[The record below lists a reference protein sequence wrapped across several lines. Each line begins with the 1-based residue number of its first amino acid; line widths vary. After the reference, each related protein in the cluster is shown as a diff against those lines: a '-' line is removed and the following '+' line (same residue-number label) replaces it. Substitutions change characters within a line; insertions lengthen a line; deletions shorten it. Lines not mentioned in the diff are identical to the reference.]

1 MPCGRDPRGPPPR
14 TCGFT
19 CTTCGAGSAP
29 SVSSG
34 TLAATLSWSRRASWT
49 PRPSVNAWSREA
61 ACSRQGTPTARPGH
75 CASLGMWRGPAF
87 GDLRNVDLLRAQA
100 EHLEELRLD
109 AVAQRIDADLILGEH
124 HQVVN
129 ELARLAAEH
138 PLRERFQ
145 AQLLLAL
152 YRSGRIAEALQA
164 FDRYRRRLSAD
175 LGVEPGAELHALH
188 LAILRD
194 DPNLIPASL
203 PAVIAGPSAAGPR
216 PNHNKTERPVPRQL
230 PGDVAGFT
238 GRDAELAQLDA
249 LLPDE
254 SEDGTRA
261 VVISAIAG
269 TAGVG
274 KTALA
279 VRWAHRVPEG
289 PWRSRVGHAPRAGRT
304 RGAVQDPAGSTAHSG
319 GPRQRLVGRADPL
332 AGARYAVLHG
342 GGDQP
347 R

>member
-175 LGVEPGAELHALH
+175 LGDPAAAVQRQQQ
-188 LAILRD
+188 LRLK
-194 DPNLIPASL
+194 PFAQRMLRRQA
-203 PAVIAGPSAAGPR
+203 
-216 PNHNKTERPVPRQL
+216 RQL
-230 PGDVAGFT
+230 IDDLMVL
-238 GRDAELAQLDA
+238 AEDQVGVDA
-249 LLPDE
+249 LRHSIEPQLLQMLGLSPQQVHV
-254 SEDGTRA
+254 SEITEGRA
-261 VVISAIAG
+261 SPH
-269 TAGVG
+269 TQ
-274 KTALA
+274 
-279 VRWAHRVPEG
+279 
-289 PWRSRVGHAPRAGRT
+289 
-304 RGAVQDPAGSTAHSG
+304 RGAVS
-319 GPRQRLVGRADPL
+319 GPRRGRPL
-332 AGARYAVLHG
+332 
-342 GGDQP
+342 P
-347 R
+347 RACGFPAPRVD